1 MNAITFRNRW
11 LATYRNMQAAVQ
23 TPQRT
28 LPLGKSALWKRLFL
42 AGWVMYRAADVRR
55 VRGTP
60 GMAFDVIVVSLFLVL
75 GAANLLV

>member
-1 MNAITFRNRW
+1 MSAITFRNRW
-11 LATYRNMQAAVQ
+11 LTTYQHLQSAVW

-28 LPLGKSALWKRLFL
+28 LPLGKPALWKRLIL

-75 GAANLLV
+75 GAVNLII